1 MIIKN
6 FNSGSYKMNIAN
18 NTLIDVAKVFDLT
31 QAFQFAD
38 ESLAHIDD
46 LDKVNYPSG
55 LHLLSYDEHTIMQ
68 LRNTLVQSRTMD
80 VMVLNQNNK
89 LLLIN
94 KALDS
99 LIRRKY
105 FY

>member
-1 MIIKN
+1 MAVGI
-6 FNSGSYKMNIAN
+6 NS
-18 NTLIDVAKVFDLT
+18 KVFNLT

-55 LHLLSYDEHTIMQ
+55 LRLLSYDEDTIMQ

-80 VMVLNQNNK
+80 VWVLSGNNE
-89 LLLIN
+89 LLQIN

-99 LIRRKY
+99 LIRREY